1 MFNRREPYG
10 QRGATPVK
18 CLCVAAVLLGCV
30 IGPAVAFATTLV
42 GSNVSYRVH
51 DGLTDNEFSTA
62 QPAQTSNNNDPLS
75 IAATAADRGTGGD
88 AAASSALGVL
98 KAASVTGAIGVS
110 VIPNPPFTTSS
121 AHADASA
128 SWSDDVPMLAP
139 GQSGSGIAHV
149 VLRVDASI
157 GSLWADGSVTPANQT
172 GGGQAYA
179 GTEFRVNGVSLFSF
193 YALVSQNGND
203 SRTTT
208 VFNEA
213 AYPGSVASFWTDVAG
228 DHYLDIPFTFGTP
241 LSLYAFSKVYADAG
255 AGNEATGN
263 GSADLANSI
272 YWGGIASITNSN
284 GAPVTDFTAFGAT
297 GHDWVESSVP
307 VPEPET
313 YALLFAGLAVTGILA
328 RTRRRAPAN
337 QQ

>member
-1 MFNRREPYG
+1 
-10 QRGATPVK
+10 
-18 CLCVAAVLLGCV
+18 
-30 IGPAVAFATTLV
+30 
-42 GSNVSYRVH
+42 
-51 DGLTDNEFSTA
+51 
-62 QPAQTSNNNDPLS
+62 
-75 IAATAADRGTGGD
+75 
-88 AAASSALGVL
+88 
-98 KAASVTGAIGVS
+98 
-110 VIPNPPFTTSS
+110 
-121 AHADASA
+121 
-128 SWSDDVPMLAP
+128 
-139 GQSGSGIAHV
+139 

-208 VFNEA
+208 VLNEA
-213 AYPGSVASFWTDVAG
+213 AYPGSVAGFWTDVAG
-228 DHYLDIPFTFGTP
+228 DHHLDIPFTFGTP

-307 VPEPET
+307 VPEMEPCT
-313 YALLFAGLAVTGILA
+313 LLFAGLAVTVILA